1 MRVHRWRLLAVAL
14 AVLLALP
21 GGASAQVPGAVR
33 VTADLLLNILAGFSV
48 GKLLDQLVDAATVQ
62 DHEAELTAIQFNLQ
76 KLYKKSIAKHATI
89 PSTASASAAAST
101 PSTTASTAEI
111 KLVLATINHELEIL
125 RSLKRQAPTAEEI
138 AQYRA
143 KLESDIAEMDKT
155 LAKHEKL
162 LQQHGQELRQQSK
175 TLRKQGGEIAELQ
188 RRIDQQQE
196 PPPGP
201 PRSLTVI
208 VEGASEVI
216 RLHPQR
222 WCEVSGS
229 ALASGVVHV
238 SEPEIMVDYCI
249 ARGTGAVVELGAPR
263 AWVSMPSSLNDLV
276 EIHDNGWTFQR
287 WVYPDP

>member
-1 MRVHRWRLLAVAL
+1 MVHRWRLLAVAL
-14 AVLLALP
+14 AVLLVLP
-21 GGASAQVPGAVR
+21 GGASAQVPVPWPVVLRATAGWLLSL
-33 VTADLLLNILAGFSV
+33 VTHLSAGV
-48 GKLLDQLVDAATVQ
+48 VLDQLVDAATVQ

-76 KLYKKSIAKHATI
+76 KALKKSISTNASIAEVKLGLASIAEVKLGLAKAT
-89 PSTASASAAAST
+89 S
-101 PSTTASTAEI
+101 
-111 KLVLATINHELEIL
+111 ELEIL
-125 RSLKRQAPTAEEI
+125 RSLIRKAPTAEDI
-138 AQYRA
+138 ARFRA
-143 KLESDIAEMDKT
+143 KLESEIIELDKIVG
-155 LAKHEKL
+155 KHEKL
-162 LQQHGQELRQQSK
+162 LQQHGQELRQQRK

-188 RRIDQQQE
+188 RRLDQQQE

-201 PRSLTVI
+201 PRSLTVM
-208 VEGASEVI
+208 VEGASNVI

-238 SEPEIMVDYCI
+238 SGPEIVVDYCI
-249 ARGTGAVVELGAPR
+249 ARGTGAVVELGAPS

>member
-14 AVLLALP
+14 AVLLILP
-21 GGASAQVPGAVR
+21 VGASAQVPSGVVR
-33 VTADLLLNILAGFSV
+33 TTARWLLEILTGWSAGKEIDL
-48 GKLLDQLVDAATVQ
+48 LVDAATVQ

-76 KLYKKSIAKHATI
+76 RLYRKSMAKHDG
-89 PSTASASAAAST
+89 PAAARDGS
-101 PSTTASTAEI
+101 PARTAEI
-111 KLVLATINHELEIL
+111 KLVLAKTSSELEIL
-125 RSLKRQAPTAEEI
+125 RSLRRKAPTAEEI
-138 AQYRA
+138 GRYRA
-143 KLESDIAEMDKT
+143 KLETDIAELDKI
-155 LAKHEKL
+155 LAEHEKL
-162 LQQHGQELRQQSK
+162 LQQHGQELRQQRE
-175 TLRKQGGEIAELQ
+175 TQRKQGGEIAELQ
-188 RRIDQQQE
+188 RRLDQQQE

-222 WCEVSGS
+222 WCEVSGN

-238 SEPEIMVDYCI
+238 SGPEIVVDYCI
-249 ARGTGAVVELGAPR
+249 ARGTGAVVELGAQS